1 MNDGRNFR
9 SQYYEKVGCKS
20 VEERKS
26 LEILFKEK
34 VIDVNRLRQFC
45 SRFSLPFLYRSYVW
59 RVVFGMEQ
67 VLYVLLIVLKVIPNI
82 W

>member
-9 SQYYEKVGCKS
+9 SLYYEKVGCKS

-34 VIDVNRLRQFC
+34 VIDVNRVRQFC
-45 SRFSLPFLYRSYVW
+45 SRFSVPFHYRSYVW

-67 VLYVLLIVLKVIPNI
+67 VFMYF
-82 W
+82 